1 MLASGNRLRRS
12 TDFQL
17 VARRG
22 IRVSRSCLVIHVS
35 PPPSEPFGLTRVG
48 LSVGKGVG
56 GSVVRHRVA
65 RRLREE
71 MRERLSLLP
80 SGSTIVVRALPGA
93 AAASS
98 RKLGQE
104 LASALASAAL
114 KLSR

>member
-17 VARRG
+17 ATRRG
-22 IRVSRSCLVIHVS
+22 MRASRSCLVVHLTLPLPESVL
-35 PPPSEPFGLTRVG
+35 LTRVG

-65 RRLREE
+65 RRLRSQ
-71 MRERLSLLP
+71 MRDLLGTLP
-80 SGSTIVVRALPGA
+80 IGSTVVVRALPPA
-93 AAASS
+93 ATASS
-98 RKLGQE
+98 RLLGQE
-104 LASALASAAL
+104 LASALASAVS